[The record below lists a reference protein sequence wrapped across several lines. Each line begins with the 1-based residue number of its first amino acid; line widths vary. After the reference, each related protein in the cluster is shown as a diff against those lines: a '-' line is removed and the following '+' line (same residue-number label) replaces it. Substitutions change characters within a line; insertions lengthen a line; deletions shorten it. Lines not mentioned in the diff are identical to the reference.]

1 MPYTLFIARRY
12 FFSRKQKTVINII
25 SWISLVGIA
34 VSTAALIVVL
44 SVYNGIG
51 NLTQSLF
58 NSFDPELLVQPAKG
72 KTFHTADLA
81 FDQLQ
86 QMPEVAAV
94 SQMVEEN
101 RLHICHWFTV
111 DDWVYYTDRCH
122 YPEFTDNY
130 IQAPVLHRRKED
142 GTQDTRVAELPIAAA
157 TCESGCLYCQPDSH
171 YGSGLYRT
179 RPNGSEAQQ
188 IYDEPINRF
197 YFDGGCLYI
206 LDPYGLLRLS
216 TDGSTRER
224 IIDSSEYSAVGIS
237 DISFDDKC
245 IYYLADLPGDWL
257 NNQYLYRVNKDGS
270 QKAQLTQTTTRAY
283 AVSGDS
289 VYFVGGD
296 SAVSDQHLYR
306 LTKTDHR
313 AAMVSWRRVDS
324 DRDSLLYDGTFLYVY
339 FIDGTEHDDCM
350 GDSWETS
357 HLYKIKCDK

>member
-1 MPYTLFIARRY
+1 MKTMPKRICL
-12 FFSRKQKTVINII
+12 II
-25 SWISLVGIA
+25 
-34 VSTAALIVVL
+34 ALIVTGGLVGL
-44 SVYNGIG
+44 LNCQPSAQGYIYYSDGNSVRRMKPDGSG
-51 NLTQSLF
+51 
-58 NSFDPELLVQPAKG
+58 EE
-72 KTFHTADLA
+72 A
-81 FDQLQ
+81 FTDFY
-86 QMPEVAAV
+86 
-94 SQMVEEN
+94 SQY
-101 RLHICHWFTV
+101 WFTV

>member
-1 MPYTLFIARRY
+1 MKTT
-12 FFSRKQKTVINII
+12 QK
-25 SWISLVGIA
+25 WISLITV
-34 VSTAALIVVL
+34 LIVTWGLVGCQSAFVNVPVKSSRTEWL
-44 SVYNGIG
+44 LNCQPSAQGYIYYSDGNSVRRMKPDGSG
-51 NLTQSLF
+51 
-58 NSFDPELLVQPAKG
+58 DE
-72 KTFHTADLA
+72 A
-81 FDQLQ
+81 FTDFFS
-86 QMPEVAAV
+86 EY
-94 SQMVEEN
+94 
-101 RLHICHWFTV
+101 WFTV

-122 YPEFTDNY
+122 YPEFTDND

-157 TCESGCLYCQPDSH
+157 TCESCCLYYQPDSH

-270 QKAQLTQTTTRAY
+270 QKVQLTQTTTRAY

-296 SAVSDQHLYR
+296 SSVSDQHLYR
-306 LTKTDHR
+306 LTKTDHQ